1 MAKKYISLGQL
12 SIASELL
19 DFVNNEL
26 LPGAG
31 IAKENFWIG
40 LDKCVHELAPKNR
53 KLLEFR
59 QNLQKK
65 IDIWHRDKKGEKIG
79 IKEYSNFL
87 VDIG

>member
-12 SIASELL
+12 SIASKLL

-26 LPGAG
+26 LPDTGVT
-31 IAKENFWIG
+31 KENFWSG

-59 QNLQKK
+59 ENLQKK
-65 IDIWHRDKKGEKIG
+65 IDIKK
-79 IKEYSNFL
+79 YSNFL
-87 VDIG
+87 VKIGYLK